1 MRVEGLCIW
10 IPHVEIVADAAVAVL
25 MCYLAGRTLRW
36 AERKETM
43 ERTSP
48 DPKEPGTVYHSPK
61 SLGGFAD

>member
-1 MRVEGLCIW
+1 
-10 IPHVEIVADAAVAVL
+10 VEIVADAAVAVL